1 MARACS
7 VCRAPHSPPAV
18 VTNVVKLTE
27 KVTLIT
33 GAGNNVVAQ
42 AGDGGSF
49 LVDCGDAAHAPDV
62 LKLAGRVATVMDTHW
77 HLEST
82 GANEAVAK
90 AGAKF
95 VAHGYT
101 AVDYAMGARAADRAT
116 RWRAPRKDTADLLM
130 SKGGV
135 AGTPAQTKK

>member
-1 MARACS
+1 LHVARARS
-7 VCRAPHSPPAV
+7 VCRAPHSRPAV

-49 LVDCGDAAHAPDV
+49 LVDCGDAAH
-62 LKLAGRVATVMDTHW
+62 GC
-77 HLEST
+77 
-82 GANEAVAK
+82 
-90 AGAKF
+90 
-95 VAHGYT
+95 T
-101 AVDYAMGARAADRAT
+101 AVDYAVGARAADRAT